1 MDLTTTTEPDS
12 TQINADDLI
21 GRDVTVTI
29 TGVRQGNS
37 EQPVNIDVAEFP
49 DRAYR
54 PSKSMRR
61 VLVAAWGADS
71 SNYVGRRMTL
81 YRDPEVSFGKD
92 KVGGIKISA
101 LSHIDRT
108 LSLALTVSRGK
119 RAPHKVEPLPDA
131 PAAPAEPTAEEV
143 AACVDQAALKLLW
156 DRATSDERKE
166 QIRQRKADLDNEP
179 DRGES

>member
-21 GRDVTVTI
+21 GREVTVTI
-29 TGVRQGNS
+29 TGVRQGNP

-92 KVGGIKISA
+92 KVGGIKIGA

-143 AACVDQAALKLLW
+143 AACVDRTELAAMWK
-156 DRATSDERKE
+156 RSGKERRE
-166 QIRQRKADLDNEP
+166 QIEARVADLDNEP
-179 DRGES
+179 ERDE